1 MSKLADTIEHYMKR
15 LIDASPAA
23 CIVLQRKEM
32 ARQFNCAPSQINY
45 VLSTRFTP
53 ERGFLVESRR
63 GGGGYLCIR
72 RIDLGKNR
80 VATLLDILRELADKG
95 ISFQEASGFIEFL
108 AEARVVTRREAH
120 LMKAAVSFKPN
131 RSPAES
137 AARERAA
144 ILAGMLEAL
153 LREL

>member
-1 MSKLADTIEHYMKR
+1 MSNLADSIEHYMKR

-23 CIVLQRKEM
+23 SIVLQRKEM

-63 GGGGYLCIR
+63 GGGGYLRIR

-80 VATLLDILRELADKG
+80 VATLLDILKELVDRG
-95 ISFQEASGFIEFL
+95 ITLQEAGGFIELL
-108 AEARVVTRREAH
+108 AESRVVTRREAL
-120 LMKAAVSFKPN
+120 LMKAAVCFKAE
-131 RSPAES
+131 RSSDENLAKK
-137 AARERAA
+137 RAA
-144 ILAGMLEAL
+144 ILTGMLEAL
-153 LREL
+153 LHEM